1 MKTLYPSI
9 SYDDGLKTLREKLV
23 KSEDLKLRVNDIV
36 KMTEF
41 VLKNNIFEFNGKVKQ
56 QVAGTANNTKFA
68 GAYACI
74 YMAEAET
81 EFLKTQGLQA
91 LVWFRYIDDII
102 FILIFFHSENELSK
116 FLENLNSF
124 KSNLKF
130 TDKISEDNINF
141 LQIYI

>member
-1 MKTLYPSI
+1 
-9 SYDDGLKTLREKLV
+9 
-23 KSEDLKLRVNDIV
+23 
-36 KMTEF
+36 
-41 VLKNNIFEFNGKVKQ
+41 
-56 QVAGTANNTKFA
+56 
-68 GAYACI
+68 
-74 YMAEAET
+74 MAEVET

-102 FILIFFHSENELSK
+102 FILIVFHSENELSK

-141 LQIYI
+141 PQIYI

>member
-1 MKTLYPSI
+1 MTTLYPSI

-68 GAYACI
+68 GAYAYI
-74 YMAEAET
+74 YMAEVET
-81 EFLKTQGLQA
+81 EFLKTQRLQA